1 MERAG
6 ITMVG
11 IGPDQHLSAIRAY
24 ELYGRGS
31 GHPAQLNMSDCVA
44 YASAK
49 RPGVE
54 ILYKGNDFALTDM
67 R

>member
-1 MERAG
+1 MG
-6 ITMVG
+6 
-11 IGPDQHLSAIRAY
+11 
-24 ELYGRGS
+24 
-31 GHPAQLNMSDCVA
+31 DCFA

-49 RPGVE
+49 RLGVE